1 MQQSSKLLWVPIT
14 FFFWPP
20 IGKCGCIKYATQFT
34 CSQDQ
39 HDVSPLETQLTICIP
54 YLKSSD
60 IAWSAGSAFCPWCH
74 LDSYH
79 LVNRNKM
86 WSGLRTLCRIL
97 RRNLRSKKY
106 WEWLVMYEIPKVYK
120 HWWTWQRAS
129 LVTLTFGLQS
139 FPSSLTVMLH
149 FISCALFWPSEFGS
163 RIYWYATFC
172 CQICSLDN
180 QLQRGGH
187 T

>member
-86 WSGLRTLCRIL
+86 VNALKADSHANFGVIYDIIFYWDFADVEIAYPLLFICCCNFLFILGKYESISHIVEQFETTVVFGHWKSSFDFLLFSGAG
-97 RRNLRSKKY
+97 
-106 WEWLVMYEIPKVYK
+106 WE
-120 HWWTWQRAS
+120 H
-129 LVTLTFGLQS
+129 
-139 FPSSLTVMLH
+139 
-149 FISCALFWPSEFGS
+149 CAGS
-163 RIYWYATFC
+163 
-172 CQICSLDN
+172 
-180 QLQRGGH
+180 
-187 T
+187 